1 MKLLKAFLLTYADL
15 TSSHR
20 KFNQEYH
27 SMTKRKVKLEISVN
41 TDSSN
46 INFIFPLLD
55 NLFKPKERFIPE
67 KEMHMRSKRYFHITF
82 IHRGWSIILLA
93 VFSRNAQVFIRLH
106 QFDLFGPS
114 LPFKQCLPRSFR
126 QHRVPIPCKRHPWEK
141 GLLPFW
147 SSGNFV
153 IVFNGKRS
161 DQK

>member
-15 TSSHR
+15 TLSHQT
-20 KFNQEYH
+20 FNQEYH
-27 SMTKRKVKLEISVN
+27 SVTKRNVKLETSVN

-82 IHRGWSIILLA
+82 THRGWSVTLLA
-93 VFSRNAQVFIRLH
+93 MLLRNAQFFLCLH

-114 LPFKQCLPRSFR
+114 LPFEQRLPRSFR
-126 QHRVPIPCKRHPWEK
+126 QHRVPVPCKPHP
-141 GLLPFW
+141 
-147 SSGNFV
+147 
-153 IVFNGKRS
+153 
-161 DQK
+161 